1 MLLRLRLVFAAL
13 GVVLAVVAI
22 AVDDRRVTWV
32 AIAMLAASVAVRLV
46 GSKREKREERGE

>member
-32 AIAMLAASVAVRLV
+32 AIAMLAASVALRLV
-46 GSKREKREERGE
+46 GSKRAKREGSGE